1 MRHACLAALDEIES
15 FGRFRG
21 DLPELLGIRGTAPAV
36 AVRIGIATGDVVVG
50 DIGSD
55 VTRNYTVLGDTVNLA
70 ARLEGVNKV
79 YGTTVLLSD
88 QAARLAGPG
97 FALREIDSVAVAGKG
112 EAEAIHELLGRA
124 DAPAAGLDAYAAGLA
139 AWRVGDWPA
148 ARQGFTACLAA
159 RPDDGPAQTFLRRL
173 ENPPAAAGWDGI
185 WRLDSK

>member
-88 QAARLAGPG
+88 QAARLA
-97 FALREIDSVAVAGKG
+97 AT
-112 EAEAIHELLGRA
+112 
-124 DAPAAGLDAYAAGLA
+124 Y
-139 AWRVGDWPA
+139 
-148 ARQGFTACLAA
+148 
-159 RPDDGPAQTFLRRL
+159 RPGPA
-173 ENPPAAAGWDGI
+173 E
-185 WRLDSK
+185 